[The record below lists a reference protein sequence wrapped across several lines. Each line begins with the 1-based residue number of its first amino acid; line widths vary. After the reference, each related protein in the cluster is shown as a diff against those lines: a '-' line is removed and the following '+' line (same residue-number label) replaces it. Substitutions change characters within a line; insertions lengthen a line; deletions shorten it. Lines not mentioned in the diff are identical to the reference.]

1 LIIAQKP
8 TTTATQMS
16 KALGFAKDM
25 RKLLILLSFPVLI
38 SACAIPSSH
47 EVSSYKCVNFKQDFA
62 LIRSVN
68 TCPLLSNTPQP
79 KTDKWEFYPLT
90 SKTKEHIKS
99 SSQYKHK
106 LKSKSCEWPT
116 SVRESKVFN
125 QDTKLVITKIITRN
139 DTVRHN
145 RMFIHGVLNSNGIQ
159 EPWIFEQPSNSITDI
174 SKRVGL
180 SFSKCEG
187 ST

>member
-1 LIIAQKP
+1 
-8 TTTATQMS
+8 MS
-16 KALGFAKDM
+16 
-25 RKLLILLSFPVLI
+25 RLLILLIFPIFI

-47 EVSSYKCVNFKQDFA
+47 ETSSFKCVNFKQDFA

-99 SSQYKHK
+99 SAQYKHK

-116 SVRESKVFN
+116 NVRESKIFN
-125 QDTKLVITKIITRN
+125 QDTKLVITKVITRN

-145 RMFIHGVLNSNGIQ
+145 RMFIHGLVLNSNNSQ
-159 EPWIFEQPSNSITDI
+159 DPWIFEQLSNSVTDI
-174 SKRVGL
+174 NKRVGL
-180 SFSKCEG
+180 SFSKCKS